1 MKRTNKINYLD
12 LFAGCGGL
20 TEGFEQTGMYNAL
33 ACVEW
38 DKIACETLSKRLKEH
53 WNYNNSEDFVLRFDI
68 QRTEELINGWHNDA
82 EYNSSKGC
90 DFFVGKNSV
99 EIIVGGP
106 PCQAY
111 SIAGRIRDKNGMKY
125 DYRNYLFQSYLKIV
139 DHYKPKIFVF
149 ENVLGML
156 SAAPD
161 GELIIN
167 KIRDGFSSIGYELTN
182 NIKENAV
189 FDVSEYGVPQYRT
202 RVILIGVN
210 RSYFENYDIQ
220 EILHDFY
227 KNIMQTYKINRK
239 KTVKDAIFDLPNF
252 KPLKQPIN
260 ISGKKYSHYPVVSDF
275 YNHIPRF
282 HNIRDIEIFEE
293 LAKDVYFGYNK
304 YSSTQALKSL
314 YTQKTGKTSSIYKY
328 NVLNWDKPSNTIVA
342 HLYKD
347 GLRHIHPD
355 YNQARSITV
364 REAARLQ
371 TFDDDFVFLGNQGDQ
386 YKMIG
391 NAVPPLFAKAIASA
405 IILFL
410 KKYSSPKSTENSL
423 KEDICSTI

>member
-1 MKRTNKINYLD
+1 MKRSKKINYLD

-20 TEGFEQTGMYNAL
+20 TDGFEQTGLYNAL

-38 DKIACETLSKRLKEH
+38 DKSACETLSKRLFERWGYSNAK
-53 WNYNNSEDFVLRFDI
+53 DFVLRFDI
-68 QRTEELINGWHNDA
+68 QRTKELMIGWNNDI
-82 EYNSSKGC
+82 EYGSSKG
-90 DFFVGKNSV
+90 FNNFVGNNEV
-99 EIIVGGP
+99 DIIIGGP

-111 SIAGRIRDKNGMKY
+111 SIAGRIRDEHGMKN

-139 DHYKPKIFVF
+139 NQYKPKLFVF

-167 KIRDGFSSIGYELTN
+167 KIREGFSSIGYEL
-182 NIKENAV
+182 IEDVKGNAV
-189 FDVSEYGVPQYRT
+189 FDVSEFGVPQNRT

-210 RSYFENYDIQ
+210 RNYFKGYNLQ
-220 EILHDFY
+220 AILKDFY
-227 KNIMQTYKINRK
+227 LNIACKYKVK
-239 KTVKDAIFDLPNF
+239 KIRTVKDAIYNLPKF
-252 KPLKQPIN
+252 KPLKEPIK
-260 ISGKKYSHYPVVSDF
+260 ISGKKYSHFPIMSDF

-282 HNIRDIEIFEE
+282 HSQRDIKIFEE
-293 LAKDVYFGYNK
+293 LAKDIYYGYNK
-304 YSSTQALKSL
+304 YSSIQSLKDL
-314 YTQKTGKTSSIYKY
+314 YTQKTGKTSSIHKY

-355 YNQARSITV
+355 FKQARSITV

-371 TFDDDFVFLGNQGDQ
+371 TFDDDFEFLGSQSDQ

-391 NAVPPLFAKAIASA
+391 NAVPPLFAKIIAQSVAIFLDKYATQL
-405 IILFL
+405 IL
-410 KKYSSPKSTENSL
+410 N
-423 KEDICSTI
+423 